1 METALWLFSAS
12 PDNMQITKKLIIT
25 NTLWSASA
33 QVLVMG
39 INLLVLPLFIKNLGA
54 ELYGIWVLSGVVLG
68 YLNVFDF
75 GFTQGLQKYA
85 AEARVEGDQRQ
96 LSEVVVSGTCLLFF
110 IGLLLGALFWFSA
123 DAVVGFFDIQ
133 PENQQVASSLLKIS
147 ALFCVVMW
155 PLRIV
160 DVVLNA
166 SMRIKELSFL
176 NAFKTGVQSLVMLG
190 MVWVAADVVLIKW
203 VSAGLIAACSSFGL
217 VLVKKYVPEI
227 RWNFI
232 NFQVRQLKRMHKFSL
247 GMFYITVIGLLATQI
262 DSLIIGKMLGMTA
275 VAAYAV
281 AFKLFQLIQRI
292 AGMLMVAI
300 MPTTFNL
307 NASADYRRIQKL
319 VDTTSRYRLLLT
331 VPMAYIAILIAP
343 DFIRLWVG
351 ESFVEHAI
359 WAQVMCSAN
368 LFIGLGVA
376 NTVSRAMGHVKE
388 TNFIYSI
395 QLVLNVCISI
405 ILVPYFG
412 IGGPILGSVIAV
424 ILVGDFTMFPLFC
437 RIMGIGW
444 KPTYFMAMR
453 ILFVGF
459 GLYGVG
465 LLLRSFFDFSGLL
478 ELAIYSG
485 LMASIFV
492 LAFGLLFLKSES
504 AQVFG
509 YIRHRCEMLK

>member
-85 AEARVEGDQRQ
+85 AEARVAGDQRQ

-232 NFQVRQLKRMHKFSL
+232 NFQVRQLKR
-247 GMFYITVIGLLATQI
+247 
-262 DSLIIGKMLGMTA
+262 
-275 VAAYAV
+275 
-281 AFKLFQLIQRI
+281 
-292 AGMLMVAI
+292 
-300 MPTTFNL
+300 
-307 NASADYRRIQKL
+307 
-319 VDTTSRYRLLLT
+319 
-331 VPMAYIAILIAP
+331 
-343 DFIRLWVG
+343 
-351 ESFVEHAI
+351 
-359 WAQVMCSAN
+359 
-368 LFIGLGVA
+368 
-376 NTVSRAMGHVKE
+376 
-388 TNFIYSI
+388 
-395 QLVLNVCISI
+395 ISN
-405 ILVPYFG
+405 
-412 IGGPILGSVIAV
+412 SQH
-424 ILVGDFTMFPLFC
+424 PL
-437 RIMGIGW
+437 
-444 KPTYFMAMR
+444 
-453 ILFVGF
+453 
-459 GLYGVG
+459 
-465 LLLRSFFDFSGLL
+465 
-478 ELAIYSG
+478 
-485 LMASIFV
+485 
-492 LAFGLLFLKSES
+492 
-504 AQVFG
+504 
-509 YIRHRCEMLK
+509 